1 MKGNEKV
8 AVYLGTFVFVIIG
21 CLVSLIVS
29 DILYDVLYELELEIL
44 TQEIIPGQTRSYW
57 LVFAL
62 GWFIVCFLTYFGS
75 TRWLESGEKLGI
87 LSLFFFILWFI
98 TTLAI
103 VIANIVKILLE
114 GGAATIDLDFFLDQL
129 FIALFWAL
137 APTIAA
143 LLGVS
148 NKASS
153 HQRD

>member
-8 AVYLGTFVFVIIG
+8 AVYLGTFVFVIVG

-29 DILYDVLYELELEIL
+29 DILYDVFDNLGLEIL
-44 TQEIIPGQTRSYW
+44 THEIIPGQTRSYW
-57 LVFAL
+57 LVFAI

-75 TRWLESGEKLGI
+75 TRWLEEGEKLGI
-87 LSLFFFILWFI
+87 MSLFFFILWFI
-98 TTLAI
+98 STLAI

-114 GGAATIDLDFFLDQL
+114 GGAATIDLDLLLNQFFVG
-129 FIALFWAL
+129 LFWAL

-148 NKASS
+148 NKALS
-153 HQRD
+153 R